1 MRSNFVENS
10 NDPRLDLSNCNY
22 ETLLCIM
29 SLHYVIEFFPEI
41 NYISISSVLICI
53 QMTMFS
59 S

>member
-29 SLHYVIEFFPEI
+29 SLNYVIEFFPDI
-41 NYISISSVLICI
+41 NIISISLVLICI
-53 QMTMFS
+53 
-59 S
+59 